1 MGNPPSK
8 IKNLPS
14 VAELSPPENDKSE
27 AKTDQEEMLET
38 RQSMIDNLREDINS
52 KAYKSVIPPSKSV
65 IKMINRFYRKLEESV
80 WRMSTLGCIE
90 EDENSEHDETL
101 SEDDTVRMYDMKKVK
116 MNNH

>member
-1 MGNPPSK
+1 MDTLKLETRIEKFQLVKGINIFQWAAPNQN
-8 IKNLPS
+8 KNLPS
-14 VAELSPPENDKSE
+14 VAELSPPENDKCE

-90 EDENSEHDETL
+90 
-101 SEDDTVRMYDMKKVK
+101 
-116 MNNH
+116 